1 MQSLAL
7 NIHHAND
14 LSYFF
19 NRSHTCD
26 DSLNIHLVLMV
37 DFIFNS
43 AQAQL
48 VILCP
53 TILNIFS
60 LSIKLYSCTHIL
72 SVLPIAQLVERQT
85 VVLKVVS
92 SNQAWQM

>member
-1 MQSLAL
+1 M
-7 NIHHAND
+7 NIHRTND

-19 NRSHTCD
+19 NRTCD
-26 DSLNIHLVLMV
+26 ELSVLD

-43 AQAQL
+43 TQAQL

-60 LSIKLYSCTHIL
+60 LSIKLHSCTHIL
-72 SVLPIAQLVERQT
+72 LVLPIAQMVEHQT
-85 VVLKVVS
+85 VVLKVVG
-92 SNQAWQM
+92 SNPTWQM